1 MFDVKKEVAA
11 LESELITLRRDF
23 HAHPEL
29 GYQEFLTSKKIC
41 GYLTALGLEDI
52 QTVTETGVSALLRG
66 TKGPGKTLMLRADM
80 DALPVEELTGL
91 PYASQNPGVMHACG
105 HDGHMAIQLIAA
117 KILAAHRDE
126 FCGTI
131 KFVFQPNEEE
141 AGALNMIK
149 AGVLENPHVDAAL
162 ALHLWSPIKT
172 GRIGLSDGPI
182 LGTTEEFELEIIGTA
197 GHTSTP
203 HTAKDAILGACS
215 VVQALQVLGTR
226 EFDPLLPI
234 AVMIGHIEGGTAR
247 NIITDSVKL
256 GGTIRFLFPDED
268 INKPK
273 VLEAFERV
281 VAGTCAVYGLEY
293 KLQYI
298 PSNPSLFNDAKL
310 VSLVREAAAETFE
323 TKDNVDQFR
332 SLAGEDFAEF
342 SHCVPSVMTWV
353 GIADPEQKSDFPHH
367 HAKFNIDERMMKYGV
382 ELQVRSAV
390 AYLNQAENLE

>member
-268 INKPK
+268 VNKPK

-281 VAGTCAVYGLEY
+281 VAGTCSVYGLEY

-323 TKDNVDQFR
+323 TKDNVD
-332 SLAGEDFAEF
+332 
-342 SHCVPSVMTWV
+342 
-353 GIADPEQKSDFPHH
+353 
-367 HAKFNIDERMMKYGV
+367 
-382 ELQVRSAV
+382 
-390 AYLNQAENLE
+390 